1 LRIVPRMSRRRYPSD
16 LTDAQWERLQP
27 LLESARSRRGRPRTY
42 ALREIV
48 NALLYVLRGGIAWR
62 ALPHDFPPW
71 QSVYD
76 HFRRWKKTS
85 TLEKI
90 HDVLREDTRR
100 KQGRARSPS
109 AAVLDSQ
116 SVKTAGKRG
125 MPTAMMPASR
135 SPDVSGTSW

>member
-1 LRIVPRMSRRRYPSD
+1 MTRQRYPSD
-16 LTDAQWERLQP
+16 LTDAQWKRLEP
-27 LLESARSRRGRPRTY
+27 LLVAARSRRGRPRTY
-42 ALREIV
+42 PLREIV

-62 ALPHDFPPW
+62 AIPHDFPPW
-71 QSVYD
+71 ESVYD

-90 HDVLREDTRR
+90 HDVLREDTRA

-125 MPTAMMPASR
+125 MPTGMMAANR
-135 SPDVSGTSW
+135 SPDASGTSW

>member
-1 LRIVPRMSRRRYPSD
+1 MTRPRYPSD
-16 LTDAQWERLQP
+16 LTDAQWERLRP

-42 ALREIV
+42 PLREIV

-71 QSVYD
+71 ESVYD

-90 HDVLREDTRR
+90 HDVLREDTRA

-125 MPTAMMPASR
+125 MPTGMMAASR
-135 SPDVSGTSW
+135 SPDASGTSW